1 MRNTILLILL
11 MSVLFACSDDDN
23 GGFDVEINEDMFSF
37 TPTEGGAIMRYNLAD
52 RRVNK
57 VSVEYTDEFGESVY
71 KIADYSV
78 IPCCWMGS
86 TKRIRKSR

>member
-57 VSVEYTDEFGESVY
+57 VSVNIRTNLENLCI
-71 KIADYSV
+71 KLQIIPW